1 NSVNR
6 SHSPLEEFNKKI
18 IIAENEPII
27 ALDLQKIL
35 SQHGLKVTA
44 QFSHVNQVFDYIKKD
59 TPDLLISA
67 LYLEKSKIYFNELI
81 NLVNEKHFKI
91 IFLSAAMPMKTKIK
105 SSDNISFI
113 KKPFKNEDLV
123 SLVYNSL
130 QLKTEK

>member
-1 NSVNR
+1 M
-6 SHSPLEEFNKKI
+6 EEFNKKI

-44 QFSHVNQVFDYIKKD
+44 QFSRVNQVFDYIKKD